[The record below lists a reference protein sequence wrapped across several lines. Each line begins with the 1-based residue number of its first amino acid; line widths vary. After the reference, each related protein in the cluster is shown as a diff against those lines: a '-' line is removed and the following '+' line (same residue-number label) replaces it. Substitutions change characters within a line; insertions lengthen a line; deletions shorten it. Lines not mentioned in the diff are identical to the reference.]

1 MLITVSV
8 VVGFKKQIQEKV
20 TGFSAPIQISGEF
33 LSTTYENKPF
43 KDKEGTREIVM
54 GHDYVE
60 HIQAFGQKP
69 GILKTDG
76 SFEGIVIKGY
86 DSSFKRDALQNFLV
100 KGRLL
105 EHQSGAQSREIVIS
119 QAVADKLELDT
130 GMSAQV
136 WFVQD
141 PPVIKKVKVVGIY
154 STEIEELDQY
164 FVLGDLRMVQQVS
177 SWASDEIGG
186 YEVWLKEFD
195 LEKLQRQN
203 NDIRFAI
210 DIDLNSQSILNRFPQ
225 IFDWLGL
232 LDKNVQIIILLMT
245 VVAVINM
252 ITALLIMILER
263 TQTVGILKSLG
274 YSNMGIEKIFVYN
287 AAYFIFLGL
296 LIGNVV
302 GLGLLFLQ
310 DQTQL
315 ISLSSDYYITYVPVE
330 FTWVSFLLVNLGTL
344 LLCFVAMFFPAM
356 LVTRIVPVKAL
367 RFN

>member
-33 LSTTYENKPF
+33 LSSTYENKPF
-43 KDKEGTREIVM
+43 KDKASTREVVLSHEFV
-54 GHDYVE
+54 HD
-60 HIQAFGQKP
+60 IQAFGQKP

-76 SFEGIVIKGY
+76 GFEGIVVKGY
-86 DSSFKRDALQNFLV
+86 DSSFNREELNKFLV

-105 EHQSGAQSREIVIS
+105 EHKVGAQSREIVIS
-119 QAVADKLELDT
+119 RVMADKLELDT

-141 PPVIKKVKVVGIY
+141 PPVIKKAEVVGIY

-164 FVLGDLRMVQQVS
+164 FVLGDLNMVRQVS
-177 SWASDEIGG
+177 SWEDDEIGG

-195 LEKLQRQN
+195 LELLQGQN

-232 LDKNVQIIILLMT
+232 LDKNVQIILILMT

-263 TQTVGILKSLG
+263 TQTVGVLKSLG
-274 YSNMGIEKIFVYN
+274 YSNWGLRRIFIYN
-287 AAYFIFLGL
+287 AAYFIFVGL
-296 LIGNVV
+296 LIGDAV

-330 FTWVSFLLVNLGTL
+330 FTWVSFLAINLGTL
-344 LLCFVAMFFPAM
+344 FVCSLAMFFPSL
-356 LVTRIVPVKAL
+356 LVTRIIPVKAL
-367 RFN
+367 RFS

>member
-43 KDKEGTREIVM
+43 KDQAATREIVL
-54 GHDYVE
+54 GHDFVS
-60 HIQAFGQKP
+60 HIQAFAQKP
-69 GILKTDG
+69 GILKTSDG
-76 SFEGIVIKGY
+76 FEGIVIKGY
-86 DSSFKRDALQNFLV
+86 DSSFRKEALGNFLV
-100 KGRLL
+100 RGRLL
-105 EHQSGAQSREIVIS
+105 EHHSGAQSREIVIS
-119 QAVADKLELDT
+119 KVMADKLELDT

-141 PPVIKKVKVVGIY
+141 PPVIKKVEVVGIY

-164 FVLGDLRMVQQVS
+164 FVLGDLRMVRQVS
-177 SWASDEIGG
+177 SWESDEIGG

-195 LEKLQRQN
+195 LEHLQLQN

-252 ITALLIMILER
+252 VTALLIMILER
-263 TQTVGILKSLG
+263 TQTVGVLKSLG
-274 YSNMGIEKIFVYN
+274 YSSWGIQKIFVYN

-296 LIGNVV
+296 LIGDAV
-302 GLGLLFLQ
+302 GLGMLFLQ

-315 ISLSSDYYITYVPVE
+315 ISLSSDYYVTYVPIE
-330 FTWVSFLLVNLGTL
+330 FTWGSFLLVNLGTL
-344 LLCFVAMFFPAM
+344 GLCFLAMFFPSM
-356 LVTRIVPVKAL
+356 LVTRIMPVKAL
-367 RFN
+367 RFT